1 MSMVKKWYIEGD
13 KQFHWKEIHDRTML
27 AGLHEVD
34 PNVHDGFQYTWYYPR
49 RQDGN
54 ILHVYVDYTVCFGE
68 MTQKNESTQTVR
80 KLLWSLS
87 TDAERTSADTE
98 GCKWLVKVE
107 GEGVLFTSWIQCYA
121 CPLLHF
127 STQRRC
133 HVHCSAVP
141 SFFQFAVPANRF
153 AYLLVTIEREDVLLF
168 CAVYAF
174 PPSVLQRCI
183 LQASPYSP
191 LSPQLV
197 ATIPSVLSSSCIFF
211 SSGEQLPSNHKLD
224 ARWLPESV
232 VVQIFMTLMRL
243 SRSILMRCGSQ
254 VSIPTKVLSCF
265 LCPDA
270 KTLFSVYACFCFHL

>member
-1 MSMVKKWYIEGD
+1 MQLCSHYRP
-13 KQFHWKEIHDRTML
+13 KQYKFDGVGL
-27 AGLHEVD
+27 AVAC
-34 PNVHDGFQYTWYYPR
+34 V
-49 RQDGN
+49 
-54 ILHVYVDYTVCFGE
+54 
-68 MTQKNESTQTVR
+68 
-80 KLLWSLS
+80 LLWLFSLLMCPFY
-87 TDAERTSADTE
+87 ERLFSCTLLLFHRALALTGKETHSSR
-98 GCKWLVKVE
+98 
-107 GEGVLFTSWIQCYA
+107 VLFTSWIECYA

-133 HVHCSAVP
+133 HLHCSAVS
-141 SFFQFAVPANRF
+141 SFFHFAVPANRF
-153 AYLLVTIEREDVLLF
+153 AYLLVTIVREDVLLF

-211 SSGEQLPSNHKLD
+211 SSGEQLPSKHKSH

-243 SRSILMRCGSQ
+243 SR
-254 VSIPTKVLSCF
+254 
-265 LCPDA
+265 
-270 KTLFSVYACFCFHL
+270 